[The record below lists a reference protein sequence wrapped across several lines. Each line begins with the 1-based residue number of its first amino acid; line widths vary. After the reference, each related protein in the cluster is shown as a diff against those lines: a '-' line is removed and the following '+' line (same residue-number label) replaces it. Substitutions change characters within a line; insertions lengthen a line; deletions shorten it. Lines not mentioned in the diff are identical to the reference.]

1 MFSRSRKSIAAF
13 AALGMASVAL
23 LSACGDGDTAA
34 TDPAEPA
41 DTTAVETPA
50 EPTTAETTPAD
61 EGTEPADDPGAT
73 VDLSGSNL
81 NVVAAWS
88 GAEQENFEA
97 VLAQFEEDTG
107 ATVTYT
113 SFGDNGPTYISG
125 QLEGGTPPN
134 VAVIGQP
141 ALMQQLATDG
151 HLQPLNDEVKSAVEA
166 NYSQSWLDLGSV
178 DGELYGVWFKAA
190 NKSTMWYNGDL
201 WDEAGADAA
210 AAEDWDG
217 FLEQLGL
224 IRDAGYAGISIGADV
239 GWPLTDWFENVYLRT
254 AGPEMYDQ
262 LTNHEIPW
270 TDPSVTEALEILATL
285 WGTDMV
291 QDGGAQRGF
300 PESVTEVFGASPQA
314 ATVYEGDFVAG
325 NIAADGNSTVGEN
338 ALFFDFPS
346 INGSAPAVVGGGDVA
361 IQFTDDEATN
371 ALMAYLASPESAAI
385 WVPNGGLTSPNN
397 AVDTSLYPDDIS
409 RQIAEA
415 LTGAEA
421 FRFDMSDLTPSAFG
435 GTQGQGFWQEM
446 ITFYEN
452 PSDIAGAQERLEA
465 AAASAYSG

>member
-1 MFSRSRKSIAAF
+1 MFNRSRQHVAAL

-23 LSACGDGDTAA
+23 LSACGNGDT
-34 TDPAEPA
+34 
-41 DTTAVETPA
+41 
-50 EPTTAETTPAD
+50 EPTAGTDGGSTVASESPAG
-61 EGTEPADDPGAT
+61 ESPASSESPSGSESAAA
-73 VDLSGSNL
+73 DLSGTTL

-88 GAEQENFEA
+88 GAEQANFEA
-97 VLAQFEEDTG
+97 VLQQFEDATG
-107 ATVTYT
+107 ASVTYT

-134 VAVIGQP
+134 VAVVGQP
-141 ALMQQLATDG
+141 ALMQQLAADG
-151 HLQPLNDEVKSAVEA
+151 SIMPLSDDVKAAVEE

-190 NKSTMWYNGDL
+190 NKSTMWYNADL
-201 WDEAGADAA
+201 WSEAGADPA
-210 AAEDWDG
+210 AAEDWEG

-224 IRDAGYAGISIGADV
+224 IRDAGYAGISVGADV

-262 LTNHEIPW
+262 LANHEIPW
-270 TDPSVTEALEILATL
+270 TDPSVKEALDVLAQL
-285 WGTDMV
+285 WGTDLV
-291 QDGGAQRGF
+291 QEGGAQRGF
-300 PESVTEVFGASPQA
+300 PESITEVFGADPQA
-314 ATVYEGDFVAG
+314 GTVYEGDFVAG
-325 NIAADGNSTVGEN
+325 VITEDGNSTVGEN

-346 INGSAPAVVGGGDVA
+346 VNGSEAAVVGGGDVA

-371 ALMAYLASPESAAI
+371 ALMAYLASPEAASV
-385 WVPNGGLTSPNN
+385 WVPLGGLTSPNN
-397 AVDTSLYPDDIS
+397 GVDTSLYPDDTS

-415 LTGAEA
+415 LVGAEA

-452 PSDIAGAQERLEA
+452 PSDVDGTMQRLEA
-465 AAASAYSG
+465 AASSAYGG

>member
-1 MFSRSRKSIAAF
+1 MKRNGFRSFVAG
-13 AALGMASVAL
+13 LTVVSVAL
-23 LSACGDGDTAA
+23 LGACSNGDAEEEA
-34 TDPAEPA
+34 TPGATEA
-41 DTTAVETPA
+41 TT
-50 EPTTAETTPAD
+50 EPTGGETTEG
-61 EGTEPADDPGAT
+61 EGTEGEGAG
-73 VDLSGSNL
+73 DWGDFSGETL

-88 GAEQENFEA
+88 GAEQANFEE
-97 VLAQFEEDTG
+97 VLAGFEEATG
-107 ATVTYT
+107 ATVNYE
-113 SFGDNGPTYISG
+113 SFGDNGPTFIQG
-125 QLEGGTPPN
+125 RLEGGNPPN
-134 VAVIGQP
+134 VAIVGQP
-141 ALMQQLATDG
+141 ALMQQLATNGDI
-151 HLQPLNDEVKSAVEA
+151 LPLSEDVLATVNE
-166 NYSQSWLDLGSV
+166 NYSQSWLDLGTV
-178 DGELYGVWFKAA
+178 DGEVYGVWFKAA
-190 NKSTMWYNGDL
+190 NKSTMWYNNDI
-201 WDEAGADAA
+201 WSEAGADPAA
-210 AAEDWDG
+210 AAEWEG

-270 TDPSVTEALEILATL
+270 TDPSVQEALEVLAQL
-285 WGTDMV
+285 WGTDLV
-291 QDGGAQRGF
+291 QEGGGQRGF
-300 PESVTEVFGASPQA
+300 PESVTEVFGSAPA
-314 ATVYEGDFVAG
+314 AGTVYEGDFVAG
-325 NIAADGNSTVGEN
+325 NIADDGNSTVGEN

-361 IQFTDDEATN
+361 IQFTDDEATS
-371 ALMAYLASPESAAI
+371 AFMKYLASPDSASI

-397 AVDTSLYPDDIS
+397 GVDTSLYPDDIS

-452 PSDIAGAQERLEA
+452 PSDIQGTMERLEA
-465 AAASAYSG
+465 AAVSAYQ

>member
-1 MFSRSRKSIAAF
+1 MFKRTRKRFAAL
-13 AALGMASVAL
+13 AALGMASAAL
-23 LSACGDGDTAA
+23 LSACGDGDTAP
-34 TDPAEPA
+34 TTGT
-41 DTTAVETPA
+41 DTTAAGE
-50 EPTTAETTPAD
+50 TTAAEQTTPAG
-61 EGTEPADDPGAT
+61 EESTPAGSS
-73 VDLSGSNL
+73 VDLSGSTL

-88 GAEQENFEA
+88 GAEQANFEA
-97 VLAQFEEDTG
+97 VLQKFMDDTG
-107 ATVTYT
+107 ASVTYT

-134 VAVIGQP
+134 VAIVGQP

-151 HLQPLNDEVKSAVEA
+151 HLKPLSDDVKAAVEE

-190 NKSTMWYNGDL
+190 NKSTMWYNADI
-201 WDEAGADAA
+201 WDEAGADAG
-210 AAEDWDG
+210 AAESWDG

-270 TDPSVTEALEILATL
+270 TDPSVKEALDALAEL
-285 WGTDMV
+285 WSSDLV
-291 QDGGAQRGF
+291 QDGGAQRTF
-300 PESVTEVFGASPQA
+300 PETVTEVFGADPQA
-314 ATVYEGDFVAG
+314 GTVYEGDFVAG
-325 NIAADGNSTVGEN
+325 NIADDGNSTVGEN
-338 ALFFDFPS
+338 ALFFNFPS
-346 INGSAPAVVGGGDVA
+346 VNDSGPAVVGGGDVA

-371 ALMAYLASPESAAI
+371 ALMAYLASPESAAV
-385 WVPNGGLTSPNN
+385 WVPKGGLTSPNN
-397 AVDTSLYPDDIS
+397 GVDTSLYPDDIS

-452 PSDIAGAQERLEA
+452 PSDVEGTMQRLEA
-465 AAASAYSG
+465 AAASAYGS